1 MICCSSCC
9 WADHITS
16 FLFFPSLNGEIISV
30 SVMFSGF
37 QLSNSSQRKPLDW
50 AGGAAGKWCW
60 GRCQPSLISLI
71 SQVPRRDQRQCP
83 GSTLNLYLFYGN
95 FKHDHNEIVP
105 KKEVEKPDTRILNY
119 SLFYPVILF
128 GSKYLPLGKS
138 LMMHYVRIIGRRV
151 SVHRF

>member
-1 MICCSSCC
+1 MVSSFQTALKENH
-9 WADHITS
+9 WTGRVEQQVSGAEGGVSPHS
-16 FLFFPSLNGEIISV
+16 YHSLAKFLGV
-30 SVMFSGF
+30 
-37 QLSNSSQRKPLDW
+37 
-50 AGGAAGKWCW
+50 
-60 GRCQPSLISLI
+60 
-71 SQVPRRDQRQCP
+71 QCP